1 MKNKELVD
9 KIKVKVLLE
18 TYSVN
23 EISNKFSHID
33 NNLMSLHECSADDF
47 LQLSA
52 DFKNLYKQSEIISG
66 NVNSIFE
73 IYTTNKNKNLYHEI
87 HSFYDKLKIQ
97 AEAFDQ
103 KLTITME
110 FLGSLSHQLRFIFFP
125 IKNFGQ
131 NLMSLKYLLANL
143 NLSLAISDDSSEI
156 IEQFKLIDKNITDLK
171 LHSERISNNCNHL
184 RKVSKATYSNFSEV
198 KNQNVINIEALLL
211 STKSRMHSIEKQ
223 FNSNKE
229 CIPKIREKTNKS
241 AESINDIIKKLQ
253 YQDII
258 QQKMEHIQETHKD
271 LINDLNKFENTSN
284 DEKHINDK
292 AKFFLRIRDIAGLQ
306 AAQLIHANKEYQ
318 SALEIIVNNFMQVG
332 DNMKVV
338 SEMCGNIMT
347 DRNGEEEKL
356 FIEINDQIASTEDDF
371 KNRFNQ
377 NKKLNKDIVLI
388 EYQLEQS
395 EIYFTV
401 FGKLISGLDHN
412 MELYFDKINK
422 EFSAEK
428 NVLES
433 LNQIKDLFIEIKKNT
448 VGLNDVTKN
457 LNPVKKQIKSFIK
470 EFDKLTLSADFGKIR
485 EVVSKLHSF
494 RQNLENK
501 LKENHEISNQALES
515 IKKSISEIKYYDYFE
530 NIIKEIIAELNTINY
545 NLKVDESE
553 DDSSIE
559 ANLLKLKEY
568 YTMET
573 EHKIHDQIS
582 KGEDM
587 EIDIDNEEDG
597 DIEFF
602 KK

>member
-1 MKNKELVD
+1 MRDNELSD
-9 KIKVKVLLE
+9 KIKIKALLD

-47 LQLSA
+47 IQLST

-73 IYTTNKNKNLYHEI
+73 IISANKNKNLYHEI
-87 HSFYDKLKIQ
+87 HSFYEKLKKQ
-97 AEAFDQ
+97 AEAFCQ
-103 KLTITME
+103 KFTITME
-110 FLGSLSHQLRFIFFP
+110 FLESLSLQLRFVFFP

-143 NLSLAISDDSSEI
+143 NLSLAISDNSSEF

-171 LHSERISNNCNHL
+171 LHSESISKNFNHL
-184 RKVSKATYSNFSEV
+184 LKISKTTCLNFSEV
-198 KNQNVINIEALLL
+198 KNQNIINIEALLL
-211 STKSRMHSIEKQ
+211 STKSRIHSIEKQ
-223 FNSNKE
+223 FSSNKK
-229 CIPKIREKTNKS
+229 CVPKIREKTNKS
-241 AESINDIIKKLQ
+241 TESINDIITKLQ

-258 QQKMEHIQETHKD
+258 RQKMEHIQKTQKD
-271 LINDLNKFENTSN
+271 LISELNKFENTSI

-292 AKFFLRIRDIAGLQ
+292 AKLFLRIRDIAGLQ

-318 SALEIIVNNFMQVG
+318 SALEIIVNNFIQVG
-332 DNMKVV
+332 DNMKVI
-338 SEMCGNIMT
+338 SEMCGNIIT
-347 DRNGEEEKL
+347 DKKEKEVNL
-356 FIEINDQIASTEDDF
+356 FNEINDKIASIEDDF

-377 NKKLNKDIVLI
+377 NIKLNKDILLI
-388 EYQLEQS
+388 EHQLEQS

-401 FGKLISGLDHN
+401 FGKLISGLDNN
-412 MELYFDKINK
+412 MELYLEKINK

-433 LNQIKDLFIEIKKNT
+433 LNQVKDLFTEIKKNT
-448 VGLNDVTKN
+448 VGLNDVTKY

-470 EFDKLTLSADFGKIR
+470 EFEKLKLSTGFGEIR
-485 EVVSKLHSF
+485 EIVSKLNSF
-494 RQNLENK
+494 RQSLENK
-501 LKENHEISNQALES
+501 LKENHDISNQALES
-515 IKKSISEIKYYDYFE
+515 IKRSISEIKYYDFFE

-553 DDSSIE
+553 EDSSIE
-559 ANLLKLKEY
+559 ANLLKLKKY

-587 EIDIDNEEDG
+587 EIDINNDEDG

-602 KK
+602 